1 MCCAVSPTRSLD
13 TATGAAGR
21 SYAYTCGRRVVAGD
35 ERRSQM
41 SGELARAYAERGAR
55 LRAITSRAGPEEAAD
70 LVQDAFLKTVEAG
83 SKARVEKPV
92 HLLFRIARNAVID
105 RLRSKR
111 RAAIL
116 FRAGEEVDADDPA
129 ANPERILI
137 ASERL
142 RRALDCI
149 DHMPPKRREVFLL
162 HRIEGL
168 SYAQIARRAGISI
181 KTVEKHMAC
190 AMAQL
195 SREVDGD

>member
-1 MCCAVSPTRSLD
+1 M
-13 TATGAAGR
+13 
-21 SYAYTCGRRVVAGD
+21 AGD
-35 ERRSQM
+35 ERRSGM

-55 LRAITSRAGPEEAAD
+55 LRAIASRAGPEEAAD

-83 SKARVEKPV
+83 AKAHVEKPV

-105 RLRSKR
+105 RLRSKG
-111 RAAIL
+111 RAAVL
-116 FRAGEEVDADDPA
+116 FRNEDADAVDLA

-142 RRALDCI
+142 KRAMACI
-149 DHMPPKRREVFLL
+149 DRMPPKRREAFLL

-181 KTVEKHMAC
+181 KTVEKHMTS

-195 SREVDGD
+195 SREVEGD

>member
-1 MCCAVSPTRSLD
+1 M
-13 TATGAAGR
+13 
-21 SYAYTCGRRVVAGD
+21 AGD
-35 ERRSQM
+35 ERRSAI

-55 LRAITSRAGPEEAAD
+55 LRAIASRAGPEEVAD
-70 LVQDAFLKTVEAG
+70 LVQDAFLKAVEAG
-83 SKARVEKPV
+83 GKAEVEKPV

-105 RLRSKR
+105 RLRSKSR
-111 RAAIL
+111 TAAL
-116 FRAGEEVDADDPA
+116 FRSEEADAADPA

-142 RRALDCI
+142 KRAMACI
-149 DHMPPKRREVFLL
+149 EHMPPKRREVFLL
-162 HRIEGL
+162 HRLEGL
-168 SYAQIARRAGISI
+168 SYAEIARRAGISI